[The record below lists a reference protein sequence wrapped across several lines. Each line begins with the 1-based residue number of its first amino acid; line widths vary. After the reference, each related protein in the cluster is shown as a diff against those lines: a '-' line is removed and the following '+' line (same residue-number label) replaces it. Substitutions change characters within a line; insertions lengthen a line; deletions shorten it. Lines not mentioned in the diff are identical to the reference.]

1 LVSGEDLALF
11 YWLQDVENCP
21 GVAGLIGNLST
32 LYFFDKNAAVNRLKQ
47 TTALQ
52 YMRLEV
58 HAQIYYSI
66 TFEVYF
72 QCLTLSE
79 QIYPGRKSP
88 SSS

>member
-1 LVSGEDLALF
+1 MVSGEDLALF

-47 TTALQ
+47 TTAQQ

-66 TFEVYF
+66 TF
-72 QCLTLSE
+72 LSLFSAS
-79 QIYPGRKSP
+79 IFSMFNFKRADISR
-88 SSS
+88 

>member
-1 LVSGEDLALF
+1 MVSGEDLALF

-58 HAQIYYSI
+58 HVQIYYSI
-66 TFEVYF
+66 TF
-72 QCLTLSE
+72 LSLFSAS
-79 QIYPGRKSP
+79 IFSMFNFKRADISR
-88 SSS
+88 

>member
-1 LVSGEDLALF
+1 MVSGEDLALF

-47 TTALQ
+47 TTAVQ

-66 TFEVYF
+66 TF
-72 QCLTLSE
+72 LSLFSAS
-79 QIYPGRKSP
+79 IFSMFNFKRADISR
-88 SSS
+88 